1 MGMTSSTRRRFVVG
15 TGAVGIGTLGTLWFT
30 GDAEAVSVSFGEL
43 NIPDAEHVGDAE
55 SVAIDVDADI
65 QWDASR
71 PIDMIAL
78 TLATGDTNN
87 QPTEIASTELQDV
100 ANSSGDTTATLSGDV
115 LDSASLARSDFELL
129 TGQPSRQQQ
138 IEVVLTARII
148 SESTELAQASVSDT
162 ATITV
167 MRGNAT
173 IEIAAEG
180 ELQIS

>member
-1 MGMTSSTRRRFVVG
+1 
-15 TGAVGIGTLGTLWFT
+15 
-30 GDAEAVSVSFGEL
+30 
-43 NIPDAEHVGDAE
+43 
-55 SVAIDVDADI
+55 
-65 QWDASR
+65 
-71 PIDMIAL
+71 
-78 TLATGDTNN
+78 
-87 QPTEIASTELQDV
+87 
-100 ANSSGDTTATLSGDV
+100 V